1 MAELNKALMQKNIKA
16 EDEKITL
23 LRSLKGSGY
32 GSLTSIDCLLSG
44 CYHAIGS
51 TNINLD
57 FIRVS
62 LSNID
67 NSINQLV
74 GIMKDFVEKATT
86 TAAPQDEQL
95 TAALTPPME
104 STEAFVGEGGS
115 AVAVSG
121 NEPILV
127 AIGGIENTLAEGLA
141 ANTEAIKQASKEEQ
155 SLQVANTK
163 ALIANE
169 TKRQQ
174 AEDRNRLLNPNK
186 NKEQLGNGLQKM
198 PKLEM
203 PKFPVNGK
211 QFMSGLGKILKGILN
226 PVALIAGV
234 FMHLLPYIILG
245 IAFFKGF
252 WNKLAPEFKKKII
265 EVTKKIV
272 FYAGL
277 AFLLFKGPALLIK
290 TLQLAWYVIKV
301 AFAVAKWGLEIA
313 FHTLRML
320 FTTTEHSSKMAYF
333 MFSRICRTIEHVADL
348 LATKLDMVLNI
359 AAFALKVTAIVF
371 IVAAIVLLIGGIILL
386 FVLFGDKIVEAV
398 KKIVEVFA
406 MVGGMIYD
414 AIIGFFKMLADI
426 VVTVIVGLYGG
437 LIKAI
442 VKGIKWLFG
451 GGGDEE
457 DKSKTEQETTIKD
470 GVTKDIFKETL
481 KSVTFALDN
490 ISACLATIAT
500 AETLKALNPIG
511 SMFSSIATSA
521 MSLFSGNNTLNTTN
535 ADNTNTAIN
544 ANYVNNQQSD
554 DLNKTL
560 RENVDAIAKL
570 LKKWDK
576 NTDNNRNKHPNQIDN
591 AGG

>member
-1 MAELNKALMQKNIKA
+1 MDKLARVNEIKDEA
-16 EDEKITL
+16 EKI
-23 LRSLKGSGY
+23 K
-32 GSLTSIDCLLSG
+32 I
-44 CYHAIGS
+44 
-51 TNINLD
+51 
-57 FIRVS
+57 
-62 LSNID
+62 LSNIWGKG
-67 NSINQLV
+67 NSSLFTIESAIRDLIMETRFVNSTSDLIYQNSWKIADSIKELT

-95 TAALTPPME
+95 TAALSPKE
-104 STEAFVGEGGS
+104 STEAFVGEGSS
-115 AVAVSG
+115 AIATSG

-127 AIGGIENTLAEGLA
+127 AIGGIESTLAEGLA

-155 SLQVANTK
+155 KLQVANTK

-226 PVALIAGV
+226 PVALIAGI

-301 AFAVAKWGLEIA
+301 AFAVAKWGLEVA
-313 FHTLRML
+313 FHALRML
-320 FTTTEHSSKMAYF
+320 FTTTEHGSKMAF
-333 MFSRICRTIEHVADL
+333 LMFDRLCSVIEHVAEMGSIIL
-348 LATKLDMVLNI
+348 EMTLNI
-359 AAFALKVTAIVF
+359 AAFVLKVAAIVF

-386 FVLFGDKIVEAV
+386 FVLFGDKIAEAV
-398 KKIVEVFA
+398 KKIIEVFA
-406 MVGGMIYD
+406 MLGGMIYD
-414 AIIGFFKMLADI
+414 AIVGFFKMLADI
-426 VVTVIVGLYGG
+426 VVTVIVGLIGG
-437 LIKAI
+437 LVEAI
-442 VKGIKWLFG
+442 VKGFKWLFG
-451 GGGDEE
+451 GSDEE
-457 DKSKTEQETTIKD
+457 EKKSKTEQETTIKD
-470 GVTKDIFKETL
+470 GVTKDVFKETL
-481 KSVTFALDN
+481 KPVTSALTD
-490 ISACLATIAT
+490 ISACLATLAS
-500 AETLKALNPIG
+500 AEMLRALNPIG

-544 ANYVNNQQSD
+544 TNYVNNQQSD

-576 NTDNNRNKHPNQIDN
+576 NTDNDRNKHPNQIDN

>member
-1 MAELNKALMQKNIKA
+1 MAELNKALMQKNIKD
-16 EDEKITL
+16 EDEKIKL

-44 CYHAIGS
+44 CQHAIGS

-57 FIRVS
+57 FIRAS

-95 TAALTPPME
+95 TAALTPKE

-115 AVAVSG
+115 AIATSG

-127 AIGGIENTLAEGLA
+127 AIGGIESTLAEGLA
-141 ANTEAIKQASKEEQ
+141 ANTEAIRQASKEEQ
-155 SLQVANTK
+155 KLQVANTK

-186 NKEQLGNGLQKM
+186 NKEQVGNGPQKM

-226 PVALIAGV
+226 PVALIAGI

-252 WNKLAPEFKKKII
+252 WNKLAPEFKKKIV

-301 AFAVAKWGLEIA
+301 AFAVAKWGLEVA
-313 FHTLRML
+313 FHALRML
-320 FTTTEHSSKMAYF
+320 FTTTEHGSKMAF
-333 MFSRICRTIEHVADL
+333 LMFDRICTVIEHVAEMGSIIL
-348 LATKLDMVLNI
+348 EMTLNI
-359 AAFALKVTAIVF
+359 AAFVLKVAAIVF

-386 FVLFGDKIVEAV
+386 FVLFGDKIAEAV
-398 KKIVEVFA
+398 KKIIEVFA

-414 AIIGFFKMLADI
+414 AIVGFFKMLADI
-426 VVTVIVGLYGG
+426 VVNVIVGLIGG
-437 LIKAI
+437 LVEAL
-442 VKGIKWLFG
+442 VKGFKWLFG
-451 GGGDEE
+451 GSSDEE
-457 DKSKTEQETTIKD
+457 KKSKTEQETTIKD

-481 KSVTFALDN
+481 KPVTSALTD
-490 ISACLATIAT
+490 ISACLATLAS
-500 AETLKALNPIG
+500 AEMLRALNPIG

-535 ADNTNTAIN
+535 ADNTKTAIN
-544 ANYVNNQQSD
+544 TNYVNNQQAD
-554 DLNKTL
+554 DLNVTL

-576 NTDNNRNKHPNQIDN
+576 NTDTNRNKHPNQIDN